1 MKARSV
7 VWVALA
13 MALALGPPGRADE
26 PVVAGQDNVP
36 APKKTKTV
44 LPEYPPEAQARGQ
57 RGIVIVE
64 LIIDTQGKVSSAQI
78 VRSIP
83 PFDEAALTAVRQWEY
98 EVTKVNGKAVSVKLT
113 VPITFAMKIPEI
125 GSRQEGI
132 PELRAGAFPPLPV
145 DARETATATA
155 EVTLGAEGNVE
166 ELRIVDGPPAY
177 ADSLARALR
186 TWRFSPDPSE
196 ATVTFQVHAQFNP
209 SAKGTTPRVEFRLDG
224 LRRSESVATADS
236 GAAAPGTAATPSS
249 PTPPAAVAPP
259 PEPPPTAPA
268 AAPVT
273 AMPSPTATLPAPAS
287 PPPAVVASPTSKR
300 EPEKATPTPAAAP
313 PAAKPAAT
321 PPTATP
327 TATPAAAQPTAT
339 QPTATA
345 TPATTTPPM
354 SSTTKPGAQP
364 APAVAT
370 AAPTVAPPALPA
382 AASYPAP
389 ASSPASQGPASAEA
403 KASNPP
409 APGGPSAPRPTPA
422 PASAPKAPAV
432 EVLSVPP
439 PAEPPEN
446 GLSAVRDVTLT
457 PGVPDLTR
465 GRRPMPPP
473 FARMAQA
480 TGRVDVS
487 FSVDAAG
494 IASVKGSTGPEVFKR
509 AAEQAVSSWT
519 FRRTR
524 AERIFLVA
532 EFKYA
537 TDAASATVRP
547 DVK

>member
-1 MKARSV
+1 MRARSV
-7 VWVALA
+7 VWVTLA
-13 MALALGPPGRADE
+13 MALALGLPGRADE
-26 PVVAGQDNVP
+26 PVVAGQNNVP

-64 LIIDTQGKVSSAQI
+64 LVIDTQGKVSSAQI
-78 VRSIP
+78 IRSIP

-98 EVTKVNGKAVSVKLT
+98 EVTKVDGKAVSVKLT

-132 PELRAGAFPPLPV
+132 PELRAGAFPPLPP

-155 EVTLGAEGNVE
+155 EVTLGPEGNVE

-186 TWRFSPDPSE
+186 TWRFSPEPSE

-209 SAKGTTPRVEFRLDG
+209 SAKGTAPRVEFRLDG

-236 GAAAPGTAATPSS
+236 GTGAPAAAAAPTS
-249 PTPPAAVAPP
+249 PTPPAAVAPAP
-259 PEPPPTAPA
+259 QPPPAATT

-273 AMPSPTATLPAPAS
+273 AAPSPTATLPAPAP
-287 PPPAVVASPTSKR
+287 PPPAVVASPPSKPPAEQDR
-300 EPEKATPTPAAAP
+300 ATPTPPAAP
-313 PAAKPAAT
+313 APTPKPAGP
-321 PPTATP
+321 PPT
-327 TATPAAAQPTAT
+327 
-339 QPTATA
+339 
-345 TPATTTPPM
+345 
-354 SSTTKPGAQP
+354 
-364 APAVAT
+364 PAVAT
-370 AAPTVAPPALPA
+370 ALPAVAPPTPPA

-389 ASSPASQGPASAEA
+389 ASSPASPGPATAEA
-403 KASNPP
+403 RATTPP
-409 APGGPSAPRPTPA
+409 APAAALSVQRAPLVPG
-422 PASAPKAPAV
+422 SAPKAPAV

-465 GRRPMPPP
+465 GRRPMSPP

-480 TGRVDVS
+480 TGTVDVS

-509 AAEQAVSSWT
+509 AAEQAVASWT

-547 DVK
+547 EVK

>member
-1 MKARSV
+1 M
-7 VWVALA
+7 
-13 MALALGPPGRADE
+13 
-26 PVVAGQDNVP
+26 VAGQNNVP

-132 PELRAGAFPPLPV
+132 PELRAGAFPPLPRGRAGNRHRHGRGH
-145 DARETATATA
+145 AR
-155 EVTLGAEGNVE
+155 
-166 ELRIVDGPPAY
+166 RR
-177 ADSLARALR
+177 RA
-186 TWRFSPDPSE
+186 TWRSCASWTAPPPTPTRWPGRCAPGASRPTPSE

-209 SAKGTTPRVEFRLDG
+209 SAKGTAPRGGVPPGRPAAQRIRGHGRL
-224 LRRSESVATADS
+224 RSGAP
-236 GAAAPGTAATPSS
+236 GAAAAPSS
-249 PTPPAAVAPP
+249 PAPPAAVAPP
-259 PEPPPTAPA
+259 PEPPPAATA

-273 AMPSPTATLPAPAS
+273 ATPSPTATLPAPAP
-287 PPPAVVASPTSKR
+287 PPPAVVASPTSK
-300 EPEKATPTPAAAP
+300 P
-313 PAAKPAAT
+313 PAEPAESCAHAAYGARRQAARPPPAAT
-321 PPTATP
+321 PAAPRRAATP
-327 TATPAAAQPTAT
+327 VAQPSRR
-339 QPTATA
+339 
-345 TPATTTPPM
+345 PP
-354 SSTTKPGAQP
+354 
-364 APAVAT
+364 PAVAT

-389 ASSPASQGPASAEA
+389 ASSPASQGPATAEA
-403 KASNPP
+403 RASNPP
-409 APGGPSAPRPTPA
+409 APGASTAPRPTQA

-480 TGRVDVS
+480 TGTVDVS

-494 IASVKGSTGPEVFKR
+494 IASVKGSTGPDVFKR